1 MKTNF
6 TNAYD
11 KEKNTFLKRIPPL
24 STNFLTKQ
32 PKQNRRILEN
42 VTNNN
47 LKKNNRRHW
56 IVFKWEASK
65 VAEVCDGRSKI
76 KYTEIEEE
84 IIKTEMKI
92 L

>member
-11 KEKNTFLKRIPPL
+11 KGKNTFLKRIPPL

-32 PKQNRRILEN
+32 PNQNRRILEN

-47 LKKNNRRHW
+47 LKKNNT
-56 IVFKWEASK
+56 IGEIGLFSSGKPVKWLKCVME
-65 VAEVCDGRSKI
+65 GQRSNTQRLKR
-76 KYTEIEEE
+76 K
-84 IIKTEMKI
+84 
-92 L
+92 

>member
-1 MKTNF
+1 MTR
-6 TNAYD
+6 
-11 KEKNTFLKRIPPL
+11 EINTFLKRIPPL

-47 LKKNNRRHW
+47 LKKNNTIGEIGLFSRGKP
-56 IVFKWEASK
+56 VKWLK
-65 VAEVCDGRSKI
+65 CNGRSKI

-84 IIKTEMKI
+84 IMKTEMKI